1 MVSGKPPR
9 RSKSPNDP
17 VTIDLT
23 AESANADAST
33 EREPADTPDISET
46 VMSGTASTS
55 FDDVQPAATEPSPA
69 APEGAST
76 EEVAE
81 PAAEAAWPSE
91 APAESTAT
99 APEPPPREATQP
111 PRSGPALPAMVAA
124 GIFGGLVALAGAGS
138 MQYAGYLPAIAPPAA
153 APADTSGLS
162 AEIETLKSQ
171 IAGLSS
177 APAATDPRLEE
188 RLAALEGSV
197 ASQAAAAPDAA
208 ALDELR
214 QKLTQADEAIAA
226 LKGEIAGNAS
236 ALGETET
243 RLSQRLAAAEKK
255 LDAPRT
261 DVEMAKAIALTA
273 LKSATERGGPFMAEL
288 DALASISPDDPAVA
302 GLRPH
307 AATGVASRA
316 ELVRKFGD
324 VADTILAAI
333 HQPDPNEGIGQRLL
347 SSALSV
353 VKVRPVGNVEGAT
366 PEAILARME
375 DKLQN
380 GDLKGAALEWES
392 LPEAGKAV
400 STEYVSLLKT
410 RIDIE
415 ALVGDALAAVV
426 SGKKG

>member
-23 AESANADAST
+23 AESVNADAST
-33 EREPADTPDISET
+33 ERESADTPDIAET
-46 VMSGTASTS
+46 VMSGNASAS
-55 FDDVQPAATEPSPA
+55 FDDVQPAAEPSPA
-69 APEGAST
+69 APEGAAT
-76 EEVAE
+76 EEPAE
-81 PAAEAAWPSE
+81 PAAEAAWLSE

-99 APEPPPREATQP
+99 APEPPPREEPQP
-111 PRSGPALPAMVAA
+111 ARSGPALPAMVAA

-171 IAGLSS
+171 IAGLSN

-188 RLAALEGSV
+188 RLVALEGSV

-214 QKLTQADEAIAA
+214 QKLAQADEAIAA

-236 ALGETET
+236 ALGETES
-243 RLSQRLAAAEKK
+243 RLTERLAQAEKK

-353 VKVRPVGNVEGAT
+353 VKVRPVGNVEGVT

-400 STEYVSLLKT
+400 STDYVSMLKT
-410 RIDIE
+410 RIEIE

>member
-23 AESANADAST
+23 AESVNADAST
-33 EREPADTPDISET
+33 EREPADAPDIAET
-46 VMSGTASTS
+46 VMAGTASAS
-55 FDDVQPAATEPSPA
+55 FDDVQPAAAEPSP
-69 APEGAST
+69 GASGEVVIEDVVEPTAETTRTAEATT
-76 EEVAE
+76 ESIA
-81 PAAEAAWPSE
+81 AAE
-91 APAESTAT
+91 
-99 APEPPPREATQP
+99 PPREASP
-111 PRSGPALPAMVAA
+111 PARSGPALPAIVAA

-162 AEIETLKSQ
+162 ADIETLKSQ

-214 QKLTQADEAIAA
+214 QKLAQADEAIAA

-236 ALGETET
+236 ALGDAET
-243 RLSQRLAAAEKK
+243 RLTERLAEAEKK

-400 STEYVSLLKT
+400 STDYVSMLKT

>member
-9 RSKSPNDP
+9 RSKSSNDP

-23 AESANADAST
+23 AESVSADASKGS
-33 EREPADTPDISET
+33 EPAEAPDVADT
-46 VMSGTASTS
+46 VMAGHASAS
-55 FDDVQPAATEPSPA
+55 FDTVQAATAEPSPA
-69 APEGAST
+69 ASNEATVEDAAEPTAEAEQRPEAST
-76 EEVAE
+76 ER
-81 PAAEAAWPSE
+81 
-91 APAESTAT
+91 TAT
-99 APEPPPREATQP
+99 QQPSRQAPPPA
-111 PRSGPALPAMVAA
+111 RSGPGLPALVAA

-153 APADTSGLS
+153 APVDTSGLS
-162 AEIETLKSQ
+162 AEIEALKAR
-171 IAGLSS
+171 IADVSS
-177 APAATDPRLEE
+177 APAPADPRLEE
-188 RLAALEGSV
+188 RVAALEGAVS
-197 ASQAAAAPDAA
+197 SQAAAAPDTA

-214 QKLTQADEAIAA
+214 QRLAQADEAIAA
-226 LKGEIAGNAS
+226 LKGEIASNAG

-243 RLSQRLAAAEKK
+243 RLTERLAQAEKK
-255 LDAPRT
+255 LEEPRT
-261 DVEMAKAIALTA
+261 DVEMARAIALTA

-288 DALASISPDDPAVA
+288 DALAGISPDDPAVE

-307 AATGVASRA
+307 AATGVSSRA

-400 STEYVSLLKT
+400 STDYVSMLKT
-410 RIDIE
+410 RIEIE
-415 ALVGDALAAVV
+415 TLVGDSLATVV

>member
-23 AESANADAST
+23 AESVGADASA
-33 EREPADTPDISET
+33 EREPADAPDIAET
-46 VMSGTASTS
+46 VMAGTASAS
-55 FDDVQPAATEPSPA
+55 FDDVQPAATEPSPT
-69 APEGAST
+69 ASD
-76 EEVAE
+76 EV
-81 PAAEAAWPSE
+81 AAEAIAEPSVETRTAE
-91 APAESTAT
+91 ASVESL
-99 APEPPPREATQP
+99 APEPPQREASP
-111 PRSGPALPAMVAA
+111 PARSGPALPAMVAA

-177 APAATDPRLEE
+177 APATTDPRLEE
-188 RLAALEGSV
+188 RLAALEGSI
-197 ASQAAAAPDAA
+197 ASQAAAAPDTA

-214 QKLTQADEAIAA
+214 QKLAQADEAIAA

-236 ALGETET
+236 ALGDAET
-243 RLSQRLAAAEKK
+243 RLTERLAEAEKK

-324 VADTILAAI
+324 VADTVLAAI

-392 LPEAGKAV
+392 LPDAGKAV
-400 STEYVSLLKT
+400 STEYVSMLKT
-410 RIDIE
+410 RIEIE

>member
-1 MVSGKPPR
+1 MPHC
-9 RSKSPNDP
+9 
-17 VTIDLT
+17 
-23 AESANADAST
+23 ST
-33 EREPADTPDISET
+33 SET
-46 VMSGTASTS
+46 K
-55 FDDVQPAATEPSPA
+55 
-69 APEGAST
+69 
-76 EEVAE
+76 
-81 PAAEAAWPSE
+81 
-91 APAESTAT
+91 
-99 APEPPPREATQP
+99 
-111 PRSGPALPAMVAA
+111 
-124 GIFGGLVALAGAGS
+124 LA
-138 MQYAGYLPAIAPPAA
+138 
-153 APADTSGLS
+153 
-162 AEIETLKSQ
+162 
-171 IAGLSS
+171 
-177 APAATDPRLEE
+177 
-188 RLAALEGSV
+188 
-197 ASQAAAAPDAA
+197 
-208 ALDELR
+208 
-214 QKLTQADEAIAA
+214 QADEALAA

-236 ALGETET
+236 ALTETET
-243 RLSQRLAAAEKK
+243 RLAERLAEAERK
-255 LDAPRT
+255 LEEPRT